1 MWWLRSRRKG
11 PPCFGF
17 VSKSAHTVS
26 VGQYL
31 ISRSP
36 LAILSRM
43 KKYLH
48 LMCFFCLELNTEP
61 LTSSCMVDWLSWK
74 RMFCSEEYPCA
85 SMKFC
90 VWRIRVGPGLL
101 RQVLSL
107 WSFWCLI
114 CVCVRN

>member
-1 MWWLRSRRKG
+1 MQKV

-17 VSKSAHTVS
+17 VRTSAHIVS

-31 ISRSP
+31 ISTLP

-48 LMCFFCLELNTEP
+48 FMCFVRLELDAGP

-74 RMFCSEEYPCA
+74 RMFCLTEYPCA
-85 SMKFC
+85 SMNLC
-90 VWRIRVGPGLL
+90 VLRIEGRA
-101 RQVLSL
+101 
-107 WSFWCLI
+107 
-114 CVCVRN
+114 